1 MLALKVNL
9 IALKRWNL
17 RLEILLLEGISKNSL
32 PSLLHLVL
40 EKANYQKTKRLMSV
54 TMILPKLRINLS
66 VRETFLREN
75 ITTQMLILSLTKM
88 LMQRLDLLVATST

>member
-32 PSLLHLVL
+32 PSLPHLVL
-40 EKANYQKTKRLMSV
+40 EKANYQKTNRLMSV
-54 TMILPKLRINLS
+54 TM
-66 VRETFLREN
+66 T
-75 ITTQMLILSLTKM
+75 
-88 LMQRLDLLVATST
+88 